1 MSYSYALE
9 HARSGRAKCTGR
21 CRKEGKLI
29 PMGVWRFGSVLIN
42 NDSYPMTYW
51 RYEPV
56 MGWVE
61 LKCMCVPCV

>member
-29 PMGVWRFGSVLIN
+29 AMGVWRFGSVLLN
-42 NDSYPMTYW
+42 QDYPMTYW
-51 RYEPV
+51 RYV
-56 MGWVE
+56 
-61 LKCMCVPCV
+61 